1 MKHWRL
7 VSSILGLGL
16 ILVLAGC
23 ASGPDPDRAGARY
36 APLSEVRRSDGGARF
51 DLRQGESIKLDAKS
65 GLEDYLAYAAINN
78 PGLEAAFY
86 RWRAALERGPQAR
99 SLPDPMI
106 RYSHFIRSVETRVG
120 AQRGKLGVSQTV
132 PWPGK
137 LVLAGQV
144 ADQAALAARKRYEHV
159 KLAVFFKVKNAYYEY
174 WYLGRSIEITAANVQ
189 LVENLEGVARTR
201 YKAAAAGHPDVIRA
215 QMELGKLED
224 RLKSLKELRGPILAR
239 LNAVL
244 NRPSSA
250 ALPMPAQKPSAA
262 RLSEADQQ
270 AIAGLRKNNP
280 ELAALSFEVQ
290 RARKS
295 VSLARQSYLPNFTF
309 GLDYVFT
316 DKPDGPMPGDDRGKD
331 PLAISVGISLPLWF
345 GKNRAAVRE
354 ARARLRSAQLTRQ
367 DRENN
372 LSARLKRVLFGVR
385 DAERKIELYGEILTP
400 KAEQALKATETA
412 FRTGKVDFL
421 DLISAQRILL
431 EFQLSRQRAL
441 SRHAQRLAEL
451 EMLIGRKVQLTTLR
465 RRKTG
470 ASSKSSE
477 QKGEQR

>member
-1 MKHWRL
+1 MKLWIA
-7 VSSILGLGL
+7 VSSV
-16 ILVLAGC
+16 LVPALAGC
-23 ASGPDPDRAGARY
+23 VPDPDRTGTRHAPPAGARSS
-36 APLSEVRRSDGGARF
+36 AGTARF

-65 GLEDYLAYAAINN
+65 GLEDYLAYAAMNN

-86 RWRAALERGPQAR
+86 RWRAALERGPQVR

-120 AQRGKLGVSQTV
+120 AQRAKIGVSQTV

-137 LVLAGQV
+137 LILAGQV
-144 ADQAALAARKRYEHV
+144 ADKAAQAARKRYEHV

-174 WYLGRSIEITAANVQ
+174 WYLGRSVEITASNLQ
-189 LVENLEGVARTR
+189 LVRNLERVARTR

-224 RLKSLKELRGPILAR
+224 RLKSLRELRGPIVAR
-239 LNAVL
+239 LNAAL
-244 NRPSSA
+244 NRTSSA
-250 ALPMPAQKPSAA
+250 ALPWPAQRPSAA

-270 AIAGLRKNNP
+270 AITGLRENNP

-295 VSLARQSYLPNFTF
+295 VGLARQSYLPNFTF
-309 GLDYVFT
+309 GLDYILT
-316 DKPDGPMPGDDRGKD
+316 DEPDGPMPAQDRGKD
-331 PLAISVGISLPLWF
+331 PLAVSVGISLPLWP

-367 DRENN
+367 DREND
-372 LSARLKRVLFGVR
+372 LSARLKRVLFEVR
-385 DAERKIELYGEILTP
+385 DAERKIELYGETLTP

-412 FRTGKVDFL
+412 FRTGKADFL

-431 EFQLSRQRAL
+431 EFQLSRGRAL

-451 EMLIGRKVQLTTLR
+451 EMLIGREVQLATFAG
-465 RRKTG
+465 RKAG
-470 ASSKSSE
+470 AASKSSK
-477 QKGEQR
+477 QKGEQP